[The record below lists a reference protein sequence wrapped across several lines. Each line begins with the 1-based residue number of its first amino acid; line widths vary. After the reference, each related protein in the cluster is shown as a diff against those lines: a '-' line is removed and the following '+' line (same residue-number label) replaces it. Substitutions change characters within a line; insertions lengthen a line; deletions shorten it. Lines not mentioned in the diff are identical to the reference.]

1 MKGRTAMTAIFEC
14 YRFLARQG
22 LPFRGHVQ
30 DSGNANEL
38 LRLCGRF
45 EPALA
50 EWICQSSTK
59 DTRKYTWTNWD
70 CQNDVFM
77 TLSHMV
83 LRRIVEDIRKC
94 GYWSLLM
101 DESQDITMKEQV
113 VFAVR
118 IVNPDSFEIKEQ
130 FLGFAETAD
139 TTGHALAKLAEV
151 SLTAIG
157 LDFQGMRGWHLMVQL
172 P

>member
-1 MKGRTAMTAIFEC
+1 
-14 YRFLARQG
+14 
-22 LPFRGHVQ
+22 
-30 DSGNANEL
+30 
-38 LRLCGRF
+38 
-45 EPALA
+45 
-50 EWICQSSTK
+50 
-59 DTRKYTWTNWD
+59 
-70 CQNDVFM
+70 M

-113 VFAVR
+113 FFAVR